1 MMQKMDF
8 SVTSRQMA
16 LLHRLLTLFLDFIR
30 GDMRHEPGEGLEISN
45 PLQSSPDHATEES
58 EDSLTLGR
66 RSLNLNIYLWFL
78 QIN

>member
-16 LLHRLLTLFLDFIR
+16 LLHRLLTLFMDFIR
-30 GDMRHEPGEGLEISN
+30 GDMRHESGEGFETSN
-45 PLQSSPDHATEES
+45 PSQSSPDHATEES

-66 RSLNLNIYLWFL
+66 SSLDLNVYIWSL
-78 QIN
+78 